1 MAVSTFSLL
10 RDLRD
15 NPGGVIDK
23 VAKVLPGARNFFIS
37 YLILQSLSVLPLQ
50 LLQLPSLF
58 LRLITRARTP
68 RQYRLRRFMSLEILN
83 LGTIYPQALLAFNIC
98 ITYSVIAPIILIFG
112 TAYFG
117 IGYLVYKYK
126 ILNGESEVKLYPDI
140 ASQD

>member
-1 MAVSTFSLL
+1 
-10 RDLRD
+10 
-15 NPGGVIDK
+15 
-23 VAKVLPGARNFFIS
+23 
-37 YLILQSLSVLPLQ
+37 
-50 LLQLPSLF
+50 
-58 LRLITRARTP
+58 
-68 RQYRLRRFMSLEILN
+68 MSLEILN